1 MAPTIRN
8 KCSSRITWEKKKIK
22 VRLSSRLKN
31 WGNDGDNDANSINNL
46 FEVGRVA
53 NSKLES
59 GMWRMW
65 NGKEGG
71 GGEAWKA
78 IFVVE
83 SW

>member
-1 MAPTIRN
+1 ML
-8 KCSSRITWEKKKIK
+8 ITNNLGEKKIK

-31 WGNDGDNDANSINNL
+31 WGNDGDNDANSVNNL

-59 GMWRMW
+59 GMW

-71 GGEAWKA
+71 GGAWKA
-78 IFVVE
+78 TFVVE